1 MLIGR
6 ALERDRLREFLD
18 PSRLQGCALLVRGEA
33 GVGKSALLDH
43 AKASA
48 SAMRV
53 VEAVGVESE
62 STLPFAAL
70 ATIAAPLVDHLA
82 RLPERQRRALVGALA
97 LGPPADG
104 DRLAVA
110 AATFGLVTLAAEE
123 RPLLVVIDDA
133 QWVDEPS
140 REVLLFAAR
149 RLRHEPVRLLLASR
163 DDEAASL
170 AGVGVPELVVGP
182 LSPEDSVRLLMGT
195 SDVSPAVAAVIE
207 AATGGN
213 PLALLA
219 VPATLTV
226 DQRVGRAALEDP
238 LPVGSALAVFG
249 RLAQA
254 LPRAGQRA
262 LLVACADGSGRL
274 SPLLSAFDHL
284 RLPRDALDAAE
295 RAHLVRTIGDRIT
308 VRHPLTR
315 SAVYHGADVAER
327 RTAHRALAVAY
338 EGRDPDR
345 YAWHLGRAAHGE
357 DERAAAALE
366 DAASRAARRQGY
378 AAAVDAYSLAAGL
391 SPRAGDRAR
400 RLVSAARAAEL
411 AGLPER
417 MLALTREAAA
427 VTEDVRV
434 LADLA
439 LLVGRAERDRDPAVA
454 LAALDRA
461 ATSVADADPARES
474 ALLEEAA
481 VAATRVDAELAV
493 EFAARAVSAARRAGL
508 GTAMLETSHAR
519 LLHFAGRPQAQ
530 SNVVV
535 LPDVGDL
542 EDARAALWV
551 VAAHPVP
558 DRSQQA
564 VVEKVIALARDRG
577 ALGLLPEAL
586 VVAGGNEFY
595 LGDWTTAVADD
606 EEAIELAM
614 AVGRPAVACEAYGNL
629 ARVNAF
635 RGREARSREQLETY
649 LRMTRSLGL
658 LEDADFA
665 GVYRGELALTRGEPD
680 EAIRCLA
687 PTRYARTISRA
698 HAGLVEAYARV
709 GRTGEARRSLDDLVR
724 LVQETDSM
732 SGRLFVA
739 RLEGLLASGSE
750 EAFAWFEEAV
760 RHADFLAWPL
770 ESARTELMFG
780 ERLRRDRRRREARP
794 HLSRAVEIF
803 DSLGAEPWAERARS
817 ELAATGERA
826 RPRTFRATEE
836 LTPQELQLARIVAQG
851 ASNRE
856 AAERL
861 FVSRKT
867 VEAHLGAIYRKLGLR
882 SRTELAARLHA
893 DAVS

>member
-1 MLIGR
+1 MLVGR
-6 ALERDRLREFLD
+6 AVEQDSLRDFLD
-18 PSRLQGCALLVRGEA
+18 LSRHQRSALLVRGEA
-33 GVGKSALLDH
+33 GVGKSALLDY
-43 AKASA
+43 AQASA
-48 SAMRV
+48 PAMRV

-82 RLPERQRRALVGALA
+82 RLPERQLRALEGALA

-110 AATFGLVTLAAEE
+110 AATLGLVTLAGEE

-149 RLRHEPVRLLLASR
+149 RLRDEPVRLLLASR
-163 DDEAASL
+163 DEEAGSL
-170 AGVGVPELVVGP
+170 AGVGIPELVVGP
-182 LSPEDSVRLLMGT
+182 LSPEGSVRLLMST
-195 SDVSPAVAAVIE
+195 SDVSPTVAALIQT
-207 AATGGN
+207 ATAGN
-213 PLALLA
+213 PLALLTA
-219 VPATLTV
+219 PAILTA
-226 DQRVGRAALEDP
+226 DQRLGRATLEDP

-249 RLAQA
+249 RLAEV
-254 LPRAGQRA
+254 LPRAARLA

-274 SPLLSAFDHL
+274 SPLLNAFGHL
-284 RLPRDALDAAE
+284 QLPSDALDAAE
-295 RAHLVRTIGDRIT
+295 RAHLVRIIGDRVT

-327 RTAHRALAVAY
+327 RAAHRALAAAY

-345 YAWHLGRAAHGE
+345 HAWHLGRAAHGE
-357 DERAAAALE
+357 DEWAAATLE
-366 DAASRAARRQGY
+366 DAASRATRRQGY

-391 SPRAGDRAR
+391 SPRADDRAR
-400 RLVSAARAAEL
+400 RLASAAQAAEL

-417 MLALTREAAA
+417 VFALTREAAA
-427 VTEDVRV
+427 LTEDVRV

-439 LLVGRAERDRDPAVA
+439 LLVGRAERDRDPAGA

-461 ATSVADADPARES
+461 ATSLADADPARES

-481 VAATRVDAELAV
+481 VAAVRVDAELAV
-493 EFAARAVSAARRAGL
+493 EFAERAVSAARRAGL
-508 GTAMLETSHAR
+508 GTALLETSHAR

-535 LPDVGDL
+535 LPDVGDI
-542 EDARAALWV
+542 EEARTALWV
-551 VAAHPVP
+551 VAANPVP

-564 VVEKVIALARDRG
+564 VVEKVIALARGRG

-595 LGDWTTAVADD
+595 LGDWTAAVADD
-606 EEAIELAM
+606 EEAIGLAM

-635 RGREARSREQLETY
+635 RGREVQSREQLATY
-649 LRMTRSLGL
+649 LRMTHALGL
-658 LEDADFA
+658 EEDADFA
-665 GVYRGELALTRGEPD
+665 GVYRGELALTRGETN

-709 GRTGEARRSLDDLVR
+709 GRTGEARQSLDDLVR
-724 LVQETDSM
+724 LVGGTDSM
-732 SGRLFVA
+732 PGRLFVA
-739 RLEGLLASGSE
+739 RLEGLLASASE

-760 RHADFLAWPL
+760 HHADLLAWPV
-770 ESARTELMFG
+770 ESARTQLMFG

-826 RPRTFRATEE
+826 RLRTVRVTEK

-861 FVSRKT
+861 FISRKT
-867 VEAHLGAIYRKLGLR
+867 VEAHLSSIYRKLGLR

-893 DAVS
+893 DAVT